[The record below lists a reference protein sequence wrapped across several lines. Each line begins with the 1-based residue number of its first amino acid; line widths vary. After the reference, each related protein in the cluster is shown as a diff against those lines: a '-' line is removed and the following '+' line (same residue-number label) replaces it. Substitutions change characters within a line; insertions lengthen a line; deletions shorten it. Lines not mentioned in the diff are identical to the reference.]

1 MSCRKG
7 SLTWRM
13 GYEERTIVSVKE
25 LSLLYKSSLGLLF
38 GDITRFQL
46 GLYRLVLVSMP
57 ATVTTLSRPACVF
70 FKALFALSCH
80 WRVFVFIYCR
90 GNSTATKL
98 LPVHVSDSILQKK
111 NIYIFDFKLLS
122 CCECCMLSSG

>member
-1 MSCRKG
+1 
-7 SLTWRM
+7 M

-80 WRVFVFIYCR
+80 
-90 GNSTATKL
+90 
-98 LPVHVSDSILQKK
+98 
-111 NIYIFDFKLLS
+111 
-122 CCECCMLSSG
+122 